1 MDVKA
6 PFFISTEYDSF
17 EQYIKK
23 LTLWKKKIAR
33 NRNTFTGYRNG
44 LKISS
49 VLSTI

>member
-23 LTLWKKKIAR
+23 LTFASRRKYNKVMKKYH
-33 NRNTFTGYRNG
+33 NNEY
-44 LKISS
+44 
-49 VLSTI
+49 